1 MTRTK
6 ISFPKVVAT
15 SLVLAMLFVFAF
27 GIGTT
32 SVLADPMDHGP
43 GNGMMDHDEQEG
55 PRMFRDEEGIH
66 LEYDGLEVLF
76 MDGMPHLM
84 FQTDKGGI
92 MLMFTELRELA
103 IASDGSES
111 IISSINLETLVFKNT
126 DPVLLYGL
134 GGANDSTFE
143 MTLYTNFTFK
153 NTLVSLEIPVSYS
166 TTDRVGGHENMTYSV
181 PANSVKF
188 GLIVKG
194 WTFESQNNTLE
205 LRFRIH
211 ESTGMRNNMMD
222 SENGE
227 LRMIHHDDK
236 NETGSRPVEM
246 IQTQSSLMN
255 ASIGFET
262 FALADGETVPVNI
275 TVDESSI
282 FGMIG
287 IRFPAFNS
295 SLEYDPYVSIELL
308 QESEGG
314 AAFNGFPTMF
324 YFVGFFLL
332 AISVLL
338 LSRALYNKKQTRAI

>member
-1 MTRTK
+1 
-6 ISFPKVVAT
+6 
-15 SLVLAMLFVFAF
+15 MLFVFAF
-27 GIGTT
+27 GIGATF
-32 SVLADPMDHGP
+32 VLADPMDHGS

-66 LEYDGLEVLF
+66 LQYDGLEVLF

-92 MLMFTELRELA
+92 MLMFTEIRELS
-103 IASDGSES
+103 IGPNGSES
-111 IISSINLETLVFKNT
+111 IISSINLETLSFEHT

-134 GGANDSTFE
+134 GGANDSRFE

-153 NTLVSLEIPVSYS
+153 NSLVSLEIPVSYS
-166 TTDRVGGHENMTYSV
+166 TTERMAGQGNMTYSI
-181 PANSVKF
+181 PANAVKF
-188 GLIVKG
+188 GLIIKG
-194 WTFESQNNTLE
+194 WVFENMNNTLE

-211 ESTGMRNNMMD
+211 ESAGMRGNMME
-222 SENGE
+222 SEGE
-227 LRMIHHDDK
+227 LKMIHHDDK
-236 NETGSRPVEM
+236 NDTESRPIEM

-262 FALADGETVPVNI
+262 FALADGETVPINI
-275 TVDESSI
+275 TVDESSM

-287 IRFPAFNS
+287 LRFPAFNS

-308 QESEGG
+308 QENGVSGG
-314 AAFNGFPTMF
+314 FNGIPPVF

-338 LSRALYNKKQTRAI
+338 LSRALYNKKQSRTA